1 MGGLYDLCF
10 DIYPSVVFLAQRAI
24 IINLETSDYDLLAHY
39 LFLSLFIVDNKKI
52 NFRNPR
58 DKNADNG
65 CYDSYH

>member
-1 MGGLYDLCF
+1 MIYASIYILRLCF
-10 DIYPSVVFLAQRAI
+10 LQRAI